1 MKIYVKEVHK
11 QKGMKFNSLF
21 LNKKNTDNLS
31 VELGVF
37 LLMFLVTIIF
47 LFTIMH
53 SV

>member
-1 MKIYVKEVHK
+1 MKIYVKENQK
-11 QKGMKFNSLF
+11 QKRMKLSSSHFNS
-21 LNKKNTDNLS
+21 KSTGRLS

-37 LLMFLVTIIF
+37 LLMFLVTVIF